1 MKRIISVIL
10 TFCLIMLCACSAG
23 ESGGISDASPQ
34 EAGSA
39 AEDSAVMSEEIS
51 EEMSEETEESSSK
64 AVKDLSSLPE
74 LSEEDDDQPYPIGVA
89 SREESGVYADGKF
102 VYCAFGDS
110 IAAGY
115 GLKDPRHKCYGALFA
130 AMAGDCEFR
139 NFAVSGDKTGDMLR
153 VMKSADYSDADL
165 ITVSIGANN
174 VLYPASSAVL
184 SLFNK
189 YGTDIFS
196 EYAKTLIGLGDKERV
211 KAFFTELAESLDETT
226 LRARVAEGL
235 KVAKK
240 ELPLILDGLH
250 EQAPHAV
257 IFIQTV
263 YNPYK
268 GMRVSLPGIFEMEL
282 SKLTEEFVTELNAL
296 IIRAAEVCGCEVL
309 DVYTEFDKSETRL
322 VNASATPTAT
332 ALFEIDPH
340 PNAKGHE
347 CIAKMLKRS
356 WDAIMEKA
364 NEE

>member
-1 MKRIISVIL
+1 MKRIISVLL

-51 EEMSEETEESSSK
+51 EEMSEETEESS
-64 AVKDLSSLPE
+64 ARIKDLSSLPE
-74 LSEEDDDQPYPIGVA
+74 LSEEDDDQHYPIGVV
-89 SREESGVYADGKF
+89 SHEESGVYADGKF

-115 GLKDPRHKCYGALFA
+115 GLKDPKYKCYGALFA

-189 YGTDIFS
+189 YGNDIFS

-282 SKLTEEFVTELNAL
+282 SKLTEEFVTELNEL
-296 IIRAAEVCGCEVL
+296 IVRAAEVCGCEVL
-309 DVYTEFDKSETRL
+309 DVYTEFDQSETRL